1 MRRPTLRRGVRRVN
15 EQSSSTPAPGT
26 PVGSQQE
33 TQQQGVTKTI
43 RQTLLIV
50 VGMSMFAFALVPLYD
65 LLCEIT
71 GLNGDIEEY
80 TFDPASLSLDKSRLV
95 KVNFITN
102 TNAGMPWR
110 FWSEKGGVR
119 VHPGELKEVMFYVK
133 NTTDRVMV
141 GQAIPKLLPFAAGDY
156 FHKTECFCFNQQVL
170 QPGEEMEMPMR
181 FIVGRELPQNV
192 QSINLSYALFDVTDS
207 VGEVAVTG
215 GR

>member
-1 MRRPTLRRGVRRVN
+1 VTDTSRKSDSAQT
-15 EQSSSTPAPGT
+15 A
-26 PVGSQQE
+26 QQASA
-33 TQQQGVTKTI
+33 QQQGVTKTI

-50 VGMSMFAFALVPLYD
+50 VGMSAFAFALVPLYD

-71 GLNGDIEEY
+71 GLNGDIEQY
-80 TFDPASLSLDKSRLV
+80 SFDPATTSVDRSRLV

-102 TNAGMPWR
+102 TNGGMPWR

-156 FHKTECFCFNQQVL
+156 FHKTECFCFNQQIL

-181 FIVGRELPQNV
+181 FIVGRELPNNV

-207 VGEVAVTG
+207 FGDVAGVGG
-215 GR
+215 D

>member
-1 MRRPTLRRGVRRVN
+1 VTDTSRKSDSAQT
-15 EQSSSTPAPGT
+15 A
-26 PVGSQQE
+26 QQASA
-33 TQQQGVTKTI
+33 QQQGVTKTI

-50 VGMSMFAFALVPLYD
+50 VGMSAFAFALVPLYD

-71 GLNGDIEEY
+71 GLNGDIEQY
-80 TFDPASLSLDKSRLV
+80 GFDPATTSVDRSRLV

-102 TNAGMPWR
+102 TNGGMPWR

-156 FHKTECFCFNQQVL
+156 FHKTECFCFNQQIL
-170 QPGEEMEMPMR
+170 QPGEEMEMPML
-181 FIVGRELPQNV
+181 FIVGRELPNNV

-207 VGEVAVTG
+207 FGDVAGVGG
-215 GR
+215 D